1 MSADHDHQLPPAP
14 ERPDNRPLEDAGT
27 QALSEAL
34 ASSFKLVKVI
44 MILLVVVFLGSGIRE
59 VGSFERAI
67 KLQFGR
73 PVGAGES
80 ALLNPGWH
88 WAWPYPINEIVK
100 IPIGQVQ
107 EVVSS
112 IGWYG
117 RTKEQELSGI
127 DPVMFPVLNPVLDGY
142 LLTADGNIMHS
153 RATLRYRITDAV
165 RYTFHFSSASNVVK
179 NALNHAL
186 NHAAARY
193 QVDDAVRK
201 DLTGFKDEVR
211 RRVDQTLIA
220 QELGVVIENLEIN
233 SIPPRQVKDAF
244 DAVLGAESISGTF
257 INNAQTA
264 ANRIIATA
272 AGAAQGVVNSAY
284 ADANRLTNSIAADAL
299 YFQDQLKYYRENPE
313 LYVTRLQAEYLS
325 RMMTNV
331 GTKIIQSETE
341 PGSRRELRLQLGRE
355 PAAPPPPQT
364 GRQPTIGNP
373 RKAE

>member
-1 MSADHDHQLPPAP
+1 MSADHDHQHPPAS
-14 ERPDNRPLEDAGT
+14 ERVDNRPLEDAGT

-67 KLQFGR
+67 KLQFGK

-112 IGWYG
+112 VGWYG

-165 RYTFHFSSASNVVK
+165 RHTFHFSSASNVVK
-179 NALNHAL
+179 NALNHAI

-193 QVDDAVRK
+193 KVDDAVRK
-201 DLTGFKDEVR
+201 DLSGFKAEVR

-220 QELGVVIENLEIN
+220 QDLGVVIENLEIN

-257 INNAQTA
+257 INNAQTV

-355 PAAPPPPQT
+355 PAAPTPPKP
-364 GRQPTIGNP
+364 
-373 RKAE
+373 